1 MAINRSLIPGPCY
14 ANSFLCSCHNVE
26 VLFQLGPSR
35 RSLLYTPQLLLC
47 LACSF
52 FERLFTWMSST
63 FTSQLLSQEPCDS
76 HCIFHSVQARPALF
90 HQHCTPKISAPVP
103 ALSPF
108 FFIYI
113 RSKPLPYF
121 NNPIS
126 SIFLSIS
133 KMLFTTVAAL
143 LFSSAVMAA
152 PARKPVTKE
161 GECTPVTLTLTEFV
175 IAESASYNYVSFN
188 AHSEYIANSPA
199 DDVLRR
205 GVNCEADG
213 VTLPSGDIQCNIGG
227 HRVDDLTFQLLYS
240 PRGRAYKLDHMWQCD
255 GYVPQ
260 PSPIVQ
266 VD

>member
-1 MAINRSLIPGPCY
+1 M
-14 ANSFLCSCHNVE
+14 
-26 VLFQLGPSR
+26 
-35 RSLLYTPQLLLC
+35 
-47 LACSF
+47 
-52 FERLFTWMSST
+52 
-63 FTSQLLSQEPCDS
+63 
-76 HCIFHSVQARPALF
+76 
-90 HQHCTPKISAPVP
+90 
-103 ALSPF
+103 
-108 FFIYI
+108 
-113 RSKPLPYF
+113 
-121 NNPIS
+121 
-126 SIFLSIS
+126 
-133 KMLFTTVAAL
+133 
-143 LFSSAVMAA
+143 
-152 PARKPVTKE
+152 
-161 GECTPVTLTLTEFV
+161 